1 MHRHLGNKTVFFKST
16 ISSNTSFRIGLLKL
30 LYTRYGVIAI
40 KYDAAPRL
48 AYQNAVLINGSVTHH
63 SMCVQYFRLRDGDVD
78 LRRFIL
84 RFSRSAIRM
93 IIGHALSRQSM
104 NRSRRRALWPPA
116 GDCPPTQS
124 RVSCRRLLPSPPRAP
139 PGSRGRPLN
148 RQSDITRPPRSE
160 CAWPSPASLDDGV
173 HLGCLQVVTAC
184 SRCCRALH
192 HRQDRP

>member
-1 MHRHLGNKTVFFKST
+1 M
-16 ISSNTSFRIGLLKL
+16 KL

-116 GDCPPTQS
+116 GDCPPHSIPRVMQTSAPITTSSTSGESRQTTQQTLRYHSSAQIRMCMAFS
-124 RVSCRRLLPSPPRAP
+124 RQLGRWRSLGLP
-139 PGSRGRPLN
+139 PGGNHLF
-148 RQSDITRPPRSE
+148 
-160 CAWPSPASLDDGV
+160 SL
-173 HLGCLQVVTAC
+173 L
-184 SRCCRALH
+184 
-192 HRQDRP
+192 